1 MCSGRSEATKL
12 PVKPAVAIGNPDDT
26 ETVES
31 TAVAEPDVRANS
43 LQTDDTII
51 ASKESEISSR
61 QLDTDTAKVEDEG
74 SDTSRTRYSKSGRT
88 TNVEESS
95 NTNLQSSTIDIA
107 KNEDESSDS
116 DTQHSQTSSAPKTLQ
131 ERIQESAS
139 MTDSQMEVSEE
150 KTDSLYPLRTHLM
163 QGKGTSI
170 DVTTIS
176 EES

>member
-1 MCSGRSEATKL
+1 MCSGRSEATKF
-12 PVKPAVAIGNPDDT
+12 PVKPAAAAAAAIANPDDT
-26 ETVES
+26 EKVEG
-31 TAVAEPDVRANS
+31 TVAEPDVKTNT

-61 QLDTDTAKVEDEG
+61 QPDTDTAKLVDGG
-74 SDTSRTRYSKSGRT
+74 SDTSRTQYLKSGRT

-139 MTDSQMEVSEE
+139 VTDSQMEVSEE
-150 KTDSLYPLRTHLM
+150 KTDSLHPLRTHFM
-163 QGKGTSI
+163 QEKMLQLPH
-170 DVTTIS
+170 
-176 EES
+176 